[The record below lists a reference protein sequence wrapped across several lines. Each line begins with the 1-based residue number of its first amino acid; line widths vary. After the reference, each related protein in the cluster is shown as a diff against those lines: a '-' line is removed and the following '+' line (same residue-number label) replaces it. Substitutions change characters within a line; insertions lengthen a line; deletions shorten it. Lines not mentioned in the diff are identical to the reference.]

1 MVAMILLQKSIHIQV
16 RMTYF
21 RYWLKPV
28 SFSVDVNVKSLTI
41 CLILPIVYSIIKLM
55 A

>member
-1 MVAMILLQKSIHIQV
+1 MVAMILLQKSIPIQDKV
-16 RMTYF
+16 TYF

-28 SFSVDVNVKSLTI
+28 SFSVDVKSLTI
-41 CLILPIVYSIIKLM
+41 CLILPNGYSIIKLI